1 MSRNQIDIDD
11 ILIWSSSMVEMKERL
26 YKLFD
31 TIVKSGLKINLKKCV
46 FGVQELTFA
55 NLKLT
60 NKGIKAKVPTNVTEV
75 RSF

>member
-31 TIVKSGLKINLKKCV
+31 TIVKNGLKINLKKCV

>member
-31 TIVKSGLKINLKKCV
+31 TIVKNGLKINLTKCV